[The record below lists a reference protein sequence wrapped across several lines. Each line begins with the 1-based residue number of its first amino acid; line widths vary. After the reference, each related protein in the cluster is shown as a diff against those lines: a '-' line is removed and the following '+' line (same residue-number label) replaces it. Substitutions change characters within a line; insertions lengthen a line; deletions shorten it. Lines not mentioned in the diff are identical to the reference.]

1 MATYN
6 AVNVAG
12 ANQHM
17 AEMGNAVIYDDRVV
31 ISSALQNGDKVR
43 LIRIP
48 AGTKVTKLNV
58 VNPPLD
64 AGTTLTAKIGWEYV
78 DGSSGGVDNNFF
90 ASAAVWRTAAK
101 TVYLPDQPFVADKDI
116 YIIGTVTANATTNT
130 GTIYSSVE
138 GIGVGVK

>member
-43 LIRIP
+43 LVRVP
-48 AGTKVTKLNV
+48 AGTRVTDLAI
-58 VNPPLD
+58 VNPDLD
-64 AGTTLTAKIGWEYV
+64 TGTTLQAKLGWEYV
-78 DGSSGGVDNNFF
+78 DGSSGGVDNNF
-90 ASAAVWRTAAK
+90 AAAGALWQTAAK
-101 TVYLPDQPFVADKDI
+101 NRYLPDAPFVADKDI
-116 YIIGTVTANATTNT
+116 YIIATVTANATTNT
-130 GTIYSSVE
+130 GTIYTTVT